1 MGDNLRAIKLAQL
14 QILKNNFS
22 VLLRKRTSPAT
33 KERFKKKMRL
43 KELNLKIKEIEE
55 YLKW

>member
-22 VLLRKRTSPAT
+22 VLLRKRTSPTT

-55 YLKW
+55 ELQW